1 MNLINQSTKMKLEI
15 ITPEQVYF
23 SGEVTSVTLPGTS
36 GLFTVWE
43 NHAPLISSLMHGK
56 ISYMADNQETELTI
70 EGGFAEVSN
79 NIVTVCLEIVN
90 A

>member
-1 MNLINQSTKMKLEI
+1 MNLINHSTKMKLEI
-15 ITPEQVYF
+15 ITPEQIFF

-43 NHAPLISSLMHGK
+43 NHAPLISSLSKGK
-56 ISYMADNQETELTI
+56 ISFLVEKKETELNI
-70 EGGFAEVSN
+70 DGGFAEISN
-79 NIVTVCLEIVN
+79 NVVTVCLELVN